1 MKIGIGNDH
10 VAVEYK
16 KEIKKYIEEKYGY
29 EVINYGTD
37 STERFNYPV
46 SGEAVANAVV
56 SGEVDKGIVICGTG
70 VGISLAA
77 NKVNGIRCVTCSEP
91 YSALLSRQHNNTN
104 MLAFGARVVGI
115 ELAKMI
121 VDAWLSGEYEG
132 GRHQVRIDMLKEIE
146 EKQLVLK
153 MKVGEGGRTF
163 GSISTK
169 EIAAEAKKQLGYDLD
184 KKKMHCEPIKNL
196 GFHDVAIKVHPQ
208 VTATLRVKVEEK

>member
-1 MKIGIGNDH
+1 MKVILLEDVKSVGKKDEVVEVNNGYARNVLFRKNLAIEALNDL
-10 VAVEYK
+10 K
-16 KEIKKYIEEKYGY
+16 LRK
-29 EVINYGTD
+29 
-37 STERFNYPV
+37 
-46 SGEAVANAVV
+46 AND
-56 SGEVDKGIVICGTG
+56 DK
-70 VGISLAA
+70 LAA
-77 NKVNGIRCVTCSEP
+77 EALADAKV
-91 YSALLSRQHNNTN
+91 
-104 MLAFGARVVGI
+104 LA
-115 ELAKMI
+115 
-121 VDAWLSGEYEG
+121 
-132 GRHQVRIDMLKEIE
+132 KEIE

>member
-1 MKIGIGNDH
+1 
-10 VAVEYK
+10 
-16 KEIKKYIEEKYGY
+16 
-29 EVINYGTD
+29 
-37 STERFNYPV
+37 
-46 SGEAVANAVV
+46 
-56 SGEVDKGIVICGTG
+56 
-70 VGISLAA
+70 
-77 NKVNGIRCVTCSEP
+77 
-91 YSALLSRQHNNTN
+91 

>member
-1 MKIGIGNDH
+1 MLADICDCILFNTK
-10 VAVEYK
+10 EYK
-16 KEIKKYIEEKYGY
+16 AYDPYKAYSIFKDTYLKHKD
-29 EVINYGTD
+29 NKD
-37 STERFNYPV
+37 
-46 SGEAVANAVV
+46 
-56 SGEVDKGIVICGTG
+56 
-70 VGISLAA
+70 A
-77 NKVNGIRCVTCSEP
+77 NKFLIKHKTSFLKIQTQIE
-91 YSALLSRQHNNTN
+91 NNI
-104 MLAFGARVVGI
+104 LADAKV
-115 ELAKMI
+115 LA
-121 VDAWLSGEYEG
+121 
-132 GRHQVRIDMLKEIE
+132 KEIE